1 MNEVQVKYR
10 GHLAELTGAVGDTFE
25 ADNFEALNI
34 EGLLKC
40 LRKRYGKEAEKH
52 ARTMIIALNGES
64 ILLLKHYRTALK
76 NGDVVSFFPLC
87 AGG

>member
-1 MNEVQVKYR
+1 MNEVHVKYR
-10 GHLAELTGAVGDTFE
+10 GHLADLTGAADETFE
-25 ADNFEALNI
+25 ARNI

-40 LRKRYGKEAEKH
+40 LRQRYGKEAEKH
-52 ARTMIIALNGES
+52 ARAMIIALNGES
-64 ILLLKHYRTALK
+64 ILLLKRYKTALK